1 MDEALSIADYER
13 LAEERL
19 EPGPWAYLVG
29 GSGDEWTLREN
40 RAAFARW
47 TFRPRVLCDVSEIS
61 TATTVLGTQI
71 ELPVVVAPVAYQQL
85 YNPDG
90 ECATARGA
98 AAAGTGIAV
107 STFSTRSHE
116 EIAAAAPGIVQW
128 CQLYVFQDRGVTR
141 EHLAEAAA
149 AGCSAVVLTVDTPRL
164 AQRERDLRVG
174 FEIPSDL
181 PLPYARATI
190 GDAPQNPADQFALL
204 DASVSWRDL
213 EWIASEGRLPVV
225 LKGVVTA
232 EDAQL
237 AVEHGAA
244 AVVVSNHGGRQL
256 DGAPA
261 TLDALPEVAEAIAGR
276 AEVYLDGGIR
286 RGTDVAKALALGARA
301 VLAGRAPVFGL
312 AAAGE
317 EGVRHVLELLR
328 DELTLAL
335 CLLGCTSPD
344 ELTPAHVQRAR
355 HVAGRLPATMNALNF
370 YSPLVADQL
379 RSGRKSA
386 TIRLGDK
393 SGKYKKGMV
402 VRVLCGT
409 RFSPREHVFDA
420 VIDKVEVKTLGELSP
435 REIEHDNPEIRRT
448 DEMANFLGQLYNRDI
463 EPDDLVTVIRF
474 SQIMTGPVV
483 PGFREGEI
491 F

>member
-1 MDEALSIADYER
+1 VNGFLSVADYER

-19 EPGPWAYLVG
+19 DPGPWAYLAG

-40 RAAFARW
+40 RAAFERW

-61 TATTVLGTQI
+61 TATTVLGS
-71 ELPVVVAPVAYQQL
+71 EVALPVLVAPVAYQQL
-85 YNPDG
+85 YDPDG
-90 ECATARGA
+90 ECATARA
-98 AAAGTGIAV
+98 AAAVGTGMTV

-116 EIAAAAPGIVQW
+116 EISAAAPGLLQW

-141 EHLAEAAA
+141 EHLAGAAD

-174 FEIPSDL
+174 FQVPGDL
-181 PLPYARATI
+181 PLPYARAAI
-190 GDAPQNPADQFALL
+190 GEEAQNPAEQFALL

-213 EWIASEGRLPVV
+213 EWVAGEARLPVV

-256 DGAPA
+256 DGMPA
-261 TLDALPEVAEAIAGR
+261 TLDSLPEVVEAIAGCV
-276 AEVYLDGGIR
+276 EVYLDGGIR
-286 RGTDVAKALALGARA
+286 RGADVAKALALGARA

-317 EGVRHVLELLR
+317 DGVRHVLELLR
-328 DELTLAL
+328 DEFALAL

-344 ELTPAHVQRAR
+344 ELTRRHVQRS
-355 HVAGRLPATMNALNF
+355 PA
-370 YSPLVADQL
+370 
-379 RSGRKSA
+379 
-386 TIRLGDK
+386 
-393 SGKYKKGMV
+393 
-402 VRVLCGT
+402 
-409 RFSPREHVFDA
+409 
-420 VIDKVEVKTLGELSP
+420 
-435 REIEHDNPEIRRT
+435 
-448 DEMANFLGQLYNRDI
+448 
-463 EPDDLVTVIRF
+463 
-474 SQIMTGPVV
+474 
-483 PGFREGEI
+483 
-491 F
+491 

>member
-1 MDEALSIADYER
+1 VGGILSIADYER

-19 EPGPWAYLVG
+19 EPGPWAYLAG
-29 GSGDEWTLREN
+29 GSGDEWTLHEN

-47 TFRPRVLCDVSEIS
+47 AFRPRVLCDVSEIS
-61 TATTVLGTQI
+61 TAAMVLGTQI
-71 ELPVVVAPVAYQQL
+71 ALPVVVAPVAYQQL
-85 YNPDG
+85 YHPDG

-98 AAAGTGIAV
+98 AAAGTGMAV

-116 EIAAAAPGIVQW
+116 EIAAAAPGLIQW

-141 EHLAEAAA
+141 EHLAGATA
-149 AGCSAVVLTVDTPRL
+149 AGCSAVVLTVDTARL

-181 PLPYARATI
+181 PLPYARAAI

-204 DASVSWRDL
+204 DPSVSWRDL
-213 EWIASEGRLPVV
+213 EWIAGEAQLPLV
-225 LKGVVTA
+225 LKGVATA

-237 AVEHGAA
+237 AIEHGAA

-261 TLDALPEVAEAIAGR
+261 TLDALPEVVEAIADR

-312 AAAGE
+312 AAGGE

-328 DELTLAL
+328 DELALTL
-335 CLLGCTSPD
+335 CLLGCNTPD
-344 ELTPAHVQRAR
+344 ELTRAHVQRAT
-355 HVAGRLPATMNALNF
+355 A
-370 YSPLVADQL
+370 
-379 RSGRKSA
+379 
-386 TIRLGDK
+386 
-393 SGKYKKGMV
+393 
-402 VRVLCGT
+402 
-409 RFSPREHVFDA
+409 
-420 VIDKVEVKTLGELSP
+420 
-435 REIEHDNPEIRRT
+435 
-448 DEMANFLGQLYNRDI
+448 
-463 EPDDLVTVIRF
+463 
-474 SQIMTGPVV
+474 
-483 PGFREGEI
+483 
-491 F
+491 

>member
-1 MDEALSIADYER
+1 MDELLSVADYER

-19 EPGPWAYLVG
+19 EPGRWAYLAG
-29 GSGDEWTLREN
+29 GSGDEWTLGEN

-61 TATTVLGTQI
+61 TATTVLGTRI

-85 YNPDG
+85 YHLDG

-116 EIAAAAPGIVQW
+116 EIAAAAPGLLQW

-141 EHLAEAAA
+141 EHLVGAAA

-190 GDAPQNPADQFALL
+190 GEAAHNPADQFALL
-204 DASVSWRDL
+204 DPSVSWRDL

-232 EDAQL
+232 EDAEL

-256 DGAPA
+256 DGVPA
-261 TLDALPEVAEAIAGR
+261 TLDALPEVAEAIGGR
-276 AEVYLDGGIR
+276 AEVYLDSGIR
-286 RGTDVAKALALGARA
+286 RGTDVAKALALGAHA

-312 AAAGE
+312 TVAGE
-317 EGVRHVLELLR
+317 DGVRHVLELLR
-328 DELTLAL
+328 DELALAL
-335 CLLGCTSPD
+335 GLLGCTRPD
-344 ELTPAHVQRAR
+344 DVTRAHVQRA
-355 HVAGRLPATMNALNF
+355 PA
-370 YSPLVADQL
+370 
-379 RSGRKSA
+379 
-386 TIRLGDK
+386 
-393 SGKYKKGMV
+393 
-402 VRVLCGT
+402 
-409 RFSPREHVFDA
+409 
-420 VIDKVEVKTLGELSP
+420 
-435 REIEHDNPEIRRT
+435 
-448 DEMANFLGQLYNRDI
+448 
-463 EPDDLVTVIRF
+463 
-474 SQIMTGPVV
+474 
-483 PGFREGEI
+483 
-491 F
+491 

>member
-1 MDEALSIADYER
+1 VDEALSVADYER

-19 EPGPWAYLVG
+19 EPGPWAYLAG

-61 TATTVLGTQI
+61 TATTVLGTRI

-116 EIAAAAPGIVQW
+116 EIATAAPGIVQW
-128 CQLYVFQDRGVTR
+128 CQLYVFQDRGATR
-141 EHLAEAAA
+141 DHLAEAAA
-149 AGCSAVVLTVDTPRL
+149 TGCNAVVLTVDTPRL

-181 PLPYARATI
+181 PLPYARTTI

-213 EWIASEGRLPVV
+213 EWIASQSQLPVV

-256 DGAPA
+256 DGVPA

-286 RGTDVAKALALGARA
+286 RGTDVAKALALGART

-344 ELTPAHVQRAR
+344 ELTPAHVQRS
-355 HVAGRLPATMNALNF
+355 PA
-370 YSPLVADQL
+370 
-379 RSGRKSA
+379 
-386 TIRLGDK
+386 
-393 SGKYKKGMV
+393 
-402 VRVLCGT
+402 
-409 RFSPREHVFDA
+409 
-420 VIDKVEVKTLGELSP
+420 
-435 REIEHDNPEIRRT
+435 
-448 DEMANFLGQLYNRDI
+448 
-463 EPDDLVTVIRF
+463 
-474 SQIMTGPVV
+474 
-483 PGFREGEI
+483 
-491 F
+491 